1 MLGSGQRVSCFDF
14 PGGQLSQNH
23 SSFPIRA
30 PGGDKRGCVCTCV
43 CARARVCV
51 SCAVLPGWPAP
62 EDAPCL
68 LLYMW
73 GWFKGPESL

>member
-23 SSFPIRA
+23 SSLPNQG
-30 PGGDKRGCVCTCV
+30 PGGASADV
-43 CARARVCV
+43 CARVCVRARVCV